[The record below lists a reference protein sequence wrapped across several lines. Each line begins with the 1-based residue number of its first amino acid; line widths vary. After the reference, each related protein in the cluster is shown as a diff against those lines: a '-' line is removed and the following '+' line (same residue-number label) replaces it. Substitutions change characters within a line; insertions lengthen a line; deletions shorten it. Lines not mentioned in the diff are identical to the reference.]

1 MRARNTLLM
10 AMLAGLSWGCDTRE
24 AFPDPGLLPVVLL
37 DVANENAHD
46 VDVYVLQGGQ
56 RLRVARL
63 WAGEDGE
70 VEIGPPL
77 VETGDFVLEAHAIG
91 VDSSYRTSPISIMG
105 RMHIQLRIDREFTGS
120 TFSVTYGADPDSIPS
135 LTGGT
140 L

>member
-91 VDSSYRTSPISIMG
+91 VDSGTSA
-105 RMHIQLRIDREFTGS
+105 IQLALLGFGTNFG
-120 TFSVTYGADPDSIPS
+120 VKYGYRGEYWFYQDSRHHRHR
-135 LTGGT
+135 L
-140 L
+140 